1 MKQISES
8 VVCEKINVSTEELE
22 ATETQIIGLQFATVD
37 KIDLIIA
44 NGEQRLVEV
53 TGINLDITRY
63 IKIIID
69 KNGMA
74 INLPIDEPDDCD
86 DNHGNFDGNNN
97 LEDRK

>member
-22 ATETQIIGLQFATVD
+22 ATETQIIGLQFAAVD

-44 NGEQRLVEV
+44 TGEQRLVEV
-53 TGINLDITRY
+53 TGINLDTTRY
-63 IKIIID
+63 IKIVID
-69 KNGMA
+69 KDGMA

-86 DNHGNFDGNNN
+86 DDHGNFDENNK